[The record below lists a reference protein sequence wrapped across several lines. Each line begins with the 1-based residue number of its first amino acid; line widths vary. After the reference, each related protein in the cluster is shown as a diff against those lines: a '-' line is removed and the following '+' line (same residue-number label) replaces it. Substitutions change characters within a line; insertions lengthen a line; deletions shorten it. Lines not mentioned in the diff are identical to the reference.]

1 MSNSTEILPNSTYI
15 LFIFLHGGS
24 SVSYTHLKSICLTG
38 LKSSKK
44 STCDKYTS
52 SIDTSANYYAK
63 ACVYSAASGVG
74 IGVIAG
80 LVAANIA
87 FPPSVIITIVVA
99 ACGSGSSIIACVNA
113 LIDSNTYSNQAKNYF
128 ASVVTY

>member
-1 MSNSTEILPNSTYI
+1 M
-15 LFIFLHGGS
+15 
-24 SVSYTHLKSICLTG
+24 TG

-52 SIDTSANYYAK
+52 SIDTS
-63 ACVYSAASGVG
+63 
-74 IGVIAG
+74 
-80 LVAANIA
+80 AANIA

>member
-1 MSNSTEILPNSTYI
+1 M
-15 LFIFLHGGS
+15 
-24 SVSYTHLKSICLTG
+24 TG

-99 ACGSGSSIIACVNA
+99 ACGAGSSIIACVNA